1 MQFEPTT
8 LSSVARLIGDS
19 LEGDYGVDP
28 APIFADLEIDTR
40 KFLKP
45 GARTPYAKM
54 DALWERAAAAS
65 GDPWF
70 GFAVG
75 KRATPGDF
83 FVFGH
88 AWLASAS
95 LRGALQRLC
104 RYGQVISDMRF
115 WPSLVREGANYSMR
129 FPGAADAV
137 LPNKHAMD
145 AGFVSILS
153 LFDTVTPVN
162 VRPVH
167 MSLTI
172 PVESASERYSE
183 LFKCPISY
191 GCDEE
196 VWLFA
201 AEDIDRPL
209 PGSIPDIT
217 EATDRIARHYIDGLE
232 TSTVAAD
239 VSRMLVQML
248 PSGTVDQSTI
258 ASRLHRSKSTL
269 QRQLGAEGTSYRE
282 ILESTRRTLAK
293 RYLEEGDHTQAQIAF
308 MTGFSDQSNFAR
320 AFKRWTGVSPGKY
333 RGAHEASTR

>member
-1 MQFEPTT
+1 MQFEATT

-19 LEGDYGVDP
+19 LEGDYGINP
-28 APIFADLEIDTR
+28 EPIFQDVGIDTS

-45 GARTPYAKM
+45 GARSPYVKM
-54 DALWERAAAAS
+54 EALWNRAAAAS
-65 GDPWF
+65 KDPWF

-88 AWLASAS
+88 AWLASDS
-95 LRGALQRLC
+95 LHGALHRLC
-104 RYGQVISDMRF
+104 RYGQIISNVRV
-115 WPSLVREGANYSMR
+115 WPSLSREGANYALH
-129 FPGAADAV
+129 FPEPVGV
-137 LPNKHAMD
+137 NRPNKHALD

-162 VRPVH
+162 IRPVH

-172 PVESASERYSE
+172 GSENASEHYTE

-191 GCDEE
+191 GCEEE
-196 VWLFA
+196 VWLFT

-217 EATDRIARHYIDGLE
+217 DATDRIARNYIETLE
-232 TSTVAAD
+232 TSKVAAE

-248 PSGTVDQSTI
+248 PSGSVDQSAI

-269 QRQLGAEGTSYRE
+269 QRQLSAEDTSYRD
-282 ILESTRRTLAK
+282 ILESTRRSLAK
-293 RYLEEGDHTQAQIAF
+293 RYLEEGEHTQAQIAF

-320 AFKRWTGVSPGKY
+320 AFKRWMGVSPGKF
-333 RGAHEASTR
+333 RSSLA